1 MTAISRKG
9 GNIREKEEKSLKIV
23 LTFDDMDSVAE
34 QCLIEWLQEKVK
46 DKSSEN
52 LSPLRYVKGIK
63 WLERGLRNIARE
75 ADLER

>member
-1 MTAISRKG
+1 
-9 GNIREKEEKSLKIV
+9 
-23 LTFDDMDSVAE
+23 MDPVAE

-52 LSPLRYVKGIK
+52 LSPLRYVKEIK
-63 WLERGLRNIARE
+63 WPEMGLRNIAGE

>member
-1 MTAISRKG
+1 M
-9 GNIREKEEKSLKIV
+9 KII
-23 LTFDDMDSVAE
+23 LTFDDMDPVAE

-52 LSPLRYVKGIK
+52 LSPLRYVKEIN
-63 WLERGLRNIARE
+63 WLEMGLRNIAGE